1 MRAYVQKV
9 KSVEPRM
16 KPNALLIVIDRMYYF
31 FITFSVRM
39 VPSLMYLRTM

>member
-1 MRAYVQKV
+1 MRAYGQKV

-16 KPNALLIVIDRMYYF
+16 NALLIVIDRMYYF